1 MLSRKFKRLAVVVI
15 LRLTMQIINKIL
27 LIILVVIT
35 IRAVVEREVTEI
47 IKVVVLI
54 IGLKTTVIISRINEK
69 MMHKVGVLTELM
81 SNNLIVTSLVILIT
95 QL

>member
-27 LIILVVIT
+27 LIIPVVIT
-35 IRAVVEREVTEI
+35 IRAVVERVTEI

-54 IGLKTTVIISRINEK
+54 IGLKTTVIISRINER